1 MKTIQV
7 QPSCRPQQLP
17 HTCCKAAASSLQ
29 SAQKHT
35 QDCGTHTH
43 ARNCILQQYF
53 SPLISGLDSI
63 FSKTILLVAVFYL
76 PDASHHLHAAVLL
89 SVCLC
94 LCVCESVSVCV
105 CVYALEGVYSCQSQA
120 EEAEEEATFS
130 SFSTGLLALC
140 NRSELPLPG
149 SPTSM
154 ITTLTESRSYHKNR
168 YDKTEK
174 SPSYV
179 SKNNLH
185 PLIPQ

>member
-105 CVYALEGVYSCQSQA
+105 CMRWRGFTAVRARLRRLKRRRRSAASLPACWRYVTAPSCRCQA
-120 EEAEEEATFS
+120 
-130 SFSTGLLALC
+130 
-140 NRSELPLPG
+140 PLP
-149 SPTSM
+149 P
-154 ITTLTESRSYHKNR
+154 
-168 YDKTEK
+168 
-174 SPSYV
+174 
-179 SKNNLH
+179 
-185 PLIPQ
+185 